1 MSYLSIDKSKAM
13 KKNRVNDSFFIGYDW
28 VLITSAL
35 LLSVIGAALVYSAS
49 NQRLQDAGLPTD
61 FYLQRHI
68 FNLILGLILGLI
80 VSRFSFRTAR
90 AYAIIIYGFA
100 VIGLMLVLI
109 PGIGKSQGGAQAWL
123 ALPGGFTFQPSE
135 FTKVALITL
144 LAMVLTERRDSELV
158 PHDKDV
164 LLGLSLAGIPAL
176 LVLLQNDFGT
186 VMIIGATLLTVL
198 VASGTKL
205 RWVFGSLFA
214 VLFGGYVASQLNFI
228 KDYQLKRLATFVDP
242 TLDPLGAGYN
252 TLQAKI
258 AIGSGGWFGQGY
270 LNGPQTQGKYVPAQ
284 RTDFIFTVAGEEL
297 GFFGATLVILLM
309 GLILYR
315 LSKIALKAPDR
326 FGRLTAVGVAGWFA
340 IQSFE
345 NIGMNLGI
353 MPVTGV
359 PLPFV
364 SYGGSSM
371 FVSWMAIGLAVA
383 IGREIDDRVTPII
396 R

>member
-1 MSYLSIDKSKAM
+1 MTYWSSETPKAPS
-13 KKNRVNDSFFIGYDW
+13 KNRFNDSFFIGYDW
-28 VLITSAL
+28 VLITCAL
-35 LLSVIGAALVYSAS
+35 LLSIIGSALVYSAS
-49 NQRLQDAGLPTD
+49 KQRLFDAGINSD
-61 FYLQRHI
+61 YYLQRHI
-68 FNLILGLILGLI
+68 FNIIVGIVLALI

-90 AYAIIIYGFA
+90 AYAIIIYGVA
-100 VIGLMLVLI
+100 VLGLIAVLI
-109 PGIGKSQGGAQAWL
+109 PGIGKSQGGAQAWI

-158 PHDKDV
+158 PDDRDV
-164 LLGLSLAGIPAL
+164 LFGLALAGIPAL

-186 VMIIGATLLTVL
+186 VMIIGATLLSVM
-198 VASGTKL
+198 VVSGVKL
-205 RWVFGSLFA
+205 RWIYGSISA
-214 VLFGGYVASQLNFI
+214 VILAGFIASQLNFI

-252 TLQAKI
+252 TLQARI
-258 AIGSGGWFGQGY
+258 AIGSGGWFGQG
-270 LNGPQTQGKYVPAQ
+270 LFSGPQTQGKYVPAQ

-297 GFFGATLVILLM
+297 GFLGSVLIIFLISM
-309 GLILYR
+309 ILYR
-315 LSKIALKAPDR
+315 LTKIALNSPDR
-326 FGRLTAVGVAGWFA
+326 FGRLAAAGVAGWFA
-340 IQSFE
+340 IQAFE

-359 PLPFV
+359 PLPFI

-371 FVSWMAIGLAVA
+371 FVSWMALGLVVA
-383 IGREIDDRVTPII
+383 IGREIDDRVTPLI

>member
-1 MSYLSIDKSKAM
+1 MTYWSSETPKAPS
-13 KKNRVNDSFFIGYDW
+13 KNRFNDSFFIGYDW
-28 VLITSAL
+28 VLITCAL
-35 LLSVIGAALVYSAS
+35 LLSIIGSALVYSAS
-49 NQRLQDAGLPTD
+49 KQRLFDAGINSD
-61 FYLQRHI
+61 FYLQRHV
-68 FNLILGLILGLI
+68 FNIIVGIVLALI

-90 AYAIIIYGFA
+90 AYAIIIYGVA
-100 VIGLMLVLI
+100 VLGLIAVLI
-109 PGIGKSQGGAQAWL
+109 PGIGKSQGGAQAWV

-158 PHDKDV
+158 PDDRDV
-164 LLGLSLAGIPAL
+164 LFGLALAGIPAL

-186 VMIIGATLLTVL
+186 VMIIGATLLSVM
-198 VASGTKL
+198 VVSGVKL
-205 RWVFGSLFA
+205 RWVYGSVSA
-214 VLFGGYVASQLNFI
+214 VFLAGFIASKLNFI

-252 TLQAKI
+252 TLQARI
-258 AIGSGGWFGQGY
+258 AIGSGGWFGQG
-270 LNGPQTQGKYVPAQ
+270 LFSGPQTQGKYVPAQ

-297 GFFGATLVILLM
+297 GFLGSALIIFLFSM
-309 GLILYR
+309 ILYR
-315 LSKIALKAPDR
+315 LTKIALNSPDR
-326 FGRLTAVGVAGWFA
+326 FGRLAAAGVAGWFA
-340 IQSFE
+340 IQAFE

-359 PLPFV
+359 PLPFI

-371 FVSWMAIGLAVA
+371 FVSWMALGLVVA
-383 IGREIDDRVTPII
+383 IGREIDDRVTPLI

>member
-1 MSYLSIDKSKAM
+1 MSYLSVNKSKAI
-13 KKNRVNDSFFIGYDW
+13 KRNRVNDSFFIGYDW

-49 NQRLQDAGLPTD
+49 NQRLQDAGLPSD

-90 AYAIIIYGFA
+90 AYAIVIYAFA
-100 VIGLMLVLI
+100 VIGLLLVLI
-109 PGIGKSQGGAQAWL
+109 PGVGKSQGGAQAWL
-123 ALPGGFTFQPSE
+123 AFPGGFTFQPSE

-144 LAMVLTERRDSELV
+144 LAMVLTEKRDSELV

-186 VMIIGATLLTVL
+186 VMIIGATLLMVL

-214 VLFGGYVASQLNFI
+214 VLFAGYIASQLNFI

-297 GFFGATLVILLM
+297 GFFGATLVILLI

>member
-1 MSYLSIDKSKAM
+1 MTYWSSETPKAPS
-13 KKNRVNDSFFIGYDW
+13 KNRFNDSFFIGYDW
-28 VLITSAL
+28 VLITCAL
-35 LLSVIGAALVYSAS
+35 LLSIIGSALVYSAS
-49 NQRLQDAGLPTD
+49 KQRLFDAGINSD
-61 FYLQRHI
+61 YYLQRHI
-68 FNLILGLILGLI
+68 FNIIVGIVLALI

-90 AYAIIIYGFA
+90 AYAIIIYGVA
-100 VIGLMLVLI
+100 VLGLIAVLI
-109 PGIGKSQGGAQAWL
+109 PGIGKSQGGAQAWV

-158 PHDKDV
+158 PDDRDV
-164 LLGLSLAGIPAL
+164 LFGLALAGIPAL

-186 VMIIGATLLTVL
+186 VMIIGATLLSVM
-198 VASGTKL
+198 VVSGVKL
-205 RWVFGSLFA
+205 RWVYGSISA
-214 VLFGGYVASQLNFI
+214 VILAGFIASKLNFI

-252 TLQAKI
+252 TLQARI
-258 AIGSGGWFGQGY
+258 AIGSGGWFGQG
-270 LNGPQTQGKYVPAQ
+270 LFSGPQTQGKYVPAQ

-297 GFFGATLVILLM
+297 GFLGSALIIFLISM
-309 GLILYR
+309 ILYR
-315 LSKIALKAPDR
+315 LTKIALNSPDR
-326 FGRLTAVGVAGWFA
+326 FGRLAAAGVAGWFA
-340 IQSFE
+340 IQAFE

-359 PLPFV
+359 PLPFI

-371 FVSWMAIGLAVA
+371 FVSWMALGLVVA
-383 IGREIDDRVTPII
+383 IGREIDDRVTPLI

>member
-1 MSYLSIDKSKAM
+1 MSYLSVDKSKAI
-13 KKNRVNDSFFIGYDW
+13 KRNRVNDSFFIGYDW
-28 VLITSAL
+28 VLISSAL

-49 NQRLQDAGLPTD
+49 NQRLQDAGLTSD

-68 FNLILGLILGLI
+68 FNLIFGLILGLI
-80 VSRFSFRTAR
+80 VSRFSFRMAR
-90 AYAIIIYGFA
+90 AYAIIIYAFA
-100 VIGLMLVLI
+100 VIGLLLVLI
-109 PGIGKSQGGAQAWL
+109 PGVGKSQGGAQAWL

-144 LAMVLTERRDSELV
+144 LAMVLTEKRDSELV

-186 VMIIGATLLTVL
+186 VMIIGATLLMVL

-214 VLFGGYVASQLNFI
+214 VLFAGFIASQLNFI

-297 GFFGATLVILLM
+297 GFFGATLVILLI

>member
-1 MSYLSIDKSKAM
+1 MTYWSSETPKAPS
-13 KKNRVNDSFFIGYDW
+13 KNRFNDSFFIGYDW
-28 VLITSAL
+28 VLITCAL
-35 LLSVIGAALVYSAS
+35 LLSIIGSALVYSAS
-49 NQRLQDAGLPTD
+49 KQRLFDAGINSD

-68 FNLILGLILGLI
+68 FNIIVGIVLALI

-90 AYAIIIYGFA
+90 AYAIIIYGVA
-100 VIGLMLVLI
+100 VLGLIAVLI
-109 PGIGKSQGGAQAWL
+109 PGIGKSQGGAQAWI

-158 PHDKDV
+158 PDDRDV
-164 LLGLSLAGIPAL
+164 LFGLALAGIPAL
-176 LVLLQNDFGT
+176 LVLLQNDIGT
-186 VMIIGATLLTVL
+186 VMIIGATLLSVM
-198 VASGTKL
+198 VVSGVKL
-205 RWVFGSLFA
+205 RWVYGSISA
-214 VLFGGYVASQLNFI
+214 VILAGFIASKLNFI

-252 TLQAKI
+252 TLQARI
-258 AIGSGGWFGQGY
+258 AIGSGGWFGQG
-270 LNGPQTQGKYVPAQ
+270 LFSGPQTQGKYVPAQ

-297 GFFGATLVILLM
+297 GFLGSALIIFLISM
-309 GLILYR
+309 ILYR
-315 LSKIALKAPDR
+315 LTKIALNSPDR
-326 FGRLTAVGVAGWFA
+326 FGRLAAAGVAGWFA
-340 IQSFE
+340 IQAFE

-371 FVSWMAIGLAVA
+371 FVSWMALGLVVA
-383 IGREIDDRVTPII
+383 IGREIDDRVTPLI

>member
-1 MSYLSIDKSKAM
+1 MSYLSIDKSKAI

-49 NQRLQDAGLPTD
+49 NQRLQDAGLSTD

-205 RWVFGSLFA
+205 RWVVGSLFA
-214 VLFGGYVASQLNFI
+214 VLIGGYVASQLNFI

-242 TLDPLGAGYN
+242 KLDPLGAGYN

>member
-1 MSYLSIDKSKAM
+1 MTYWSSETPKAPS
-13 KKNRVNDSFFIGYDW
+13 KNRFNDSFFIGYDW
-28 VLITSAL
+28 VLITCAL
-35 LLSVIGAALVYSAS
+35 LLSIIGSALVYSAS
-49 NQRLQDAGLPTD
+49 KQRLFDAGINSD

-68 FNLILGLILGLI
+68 FNIIVGIVLALI

-90 AYAIIIYGFA
+90 AYAIIIYGVA
-100 VIGLMLVLI
+100 VLGLIAVLI
-109 PGIGKSQGGAQAWL
+109 PGIGKSQGGAQAWI

-158 PHDKDV
+158 PDDRDV
-164 LLGLSLAGIPAL
+164 LFGLALAGIPAL

-186 VMIIGATLLTVL
+186 VMIIGATLLSVM
-198 VASGTKL
+198 VVSGVKL
-205 RWVFGSLFA
+205 RWIYGSISA
-214 VLFGGYVASQLNFI
+214 VILAGFIASKLNFI

-252 TLQAKI
+252 TLQARI
-258 AIGSGGWFGQGY
+258 AIGSGGWFGQG
-270 LNGPQTQGKYVPAQ
+270 LFSGPQTQGKYVPAQ

-297 GFFGATLVILLM
+297 GFLGSALIIFLISM
-309 GLILYR
+309 ILYR
-315 LSKIALKAPDR
+315 LTKIALNSPDR
-326 FGRLTAVGVAGWFA
+326 FGRLAAAGVAGWFA
-340 IQSFE
+340 IQAFE

-371 FVSWMAIGLAVA
+371 FVSWMALGLVVA
-383 IGREIDDRVTPII
+383 IGREIDDRVTPLI

>member
-1 MSYLSIDKSKAM
+1 MTYWSSETPKAPS
-13 KKNRVNDSFFIGYDW
+13 KNRFNDSFFIGYDW
-28 VLITSAL
+28 VLITCAL
-35 LLSVIGAALVYSAS
+35 LLSIIGSALVYSAS
-49 NQRLQDAGLPTD
+49 KQRLFDAGINSD
-61 FYLQRHI
+61 YYLQRHI
-68 FNLILGLILGLI
+68 FNIIVGIVLALI

-90 AYAIIIYGFA
+90 AYAIIIYGVA
-100 VIGLMLVLI
+100 VLGLIAVLI
-109 PGIGKSQGGAQAWL
+109 PGIGKSQGGAQAWI

-158 PHDKDV
+158 PDDRDV
-164 LLGLSLAGIPAL
+164 LFGLALAGIPAL
-176 LVLLQNDFGT
+176 LVLLQNDIGT
-186 VMIIGATLLTVL
+186 VMIIGATLLSVM
-198 VASGTKL
+198 VVSGVKL
-205 RWVFGSLFA
+205 RWIYGSISA
-214 VLFGGYVASQLNFI
+214 VILAGFIASQLNFI

-252 TLQAKI
+252 TLQARI
-258 AIGSGGWFGQGY
+258 AIGSGGWFGQG
-270 LNGPQTQGKYVPAQ
+270 LFSGPQTQGKYVPAQ

-297 GFFGATLVILLM
+297 GFLGSVLIIFLISM
-309 GLILYR
+309 ILYR
-315 LSKIALKAPDR
+315 LTKIALNSPDR
-326 FGRLTAVGVAGWFA
+326 FGRLAAAGVAGWFA
-340 IQSFE
+340 IQAFE

-371 FVSWMAIGLAVA
+371 FVSWMALGLVVA
-383 IGREIDDRVTPII
+383 IGREIDDRVTPLI

>member
-1 MSYLSIDKSKAM
+1 MTYWSSETPKAPS
-13 KKNRVNDSFFIGYDW
+13 KNRFNDSFFIGYDW
-28 VLITSAL
+28 VLITCAL
-35 LLSVIGAALVYSAS
+35 LLSIIGSALVYSAS
-49 NQRLQDAGLPTD
+49 KQRLFDAGINSD

-68 FNLILGLILGLI
+68 FNIIVGIVLALI

-90 AYAIIIYGFA
+90 AYAIIIYGVA
-100 VIGLMLVLI
+100 VLGLIAVLI
-109 PGIGKSQGGAQAWL
+109 PGIGKSQGGAQAWI

-158 PHDKDV
+158 PDDRDV
-164 LLGLSLAGIPAL
+164 LFGLALAGIPAL

-186 VMIIGATLLTVL
+186 VMIIGATLLSVM
-198 VASGTKL
+198 VVSGVKL
-205 RWVFGSLFA
+205 RWVYGSISA
-214 VLFGGYVASQLNFI
+214 VILAGFIASQLNFI

-252 TLQAKI
+252 TLQARI
-258 AIGSGGWFGQGY
+258 AIGSGGWFGQG
-270 LNGPQTQGKYVPAQ
+270 LFSGPQTQGKYVPAQ

-297 GFFGATLVILLM
+297 GFLGSALIIFLISM
-309 GLILYR
+309 ILYR
-315 LSKIALKAPDR
+315 LTKIALNSPDR
-326 FGRLTAVGVAGWFA
+326 FGRLAAAGVAGWFA
-340 IQSFE
+340 IQAFE

-359 PLPFV
+359 PLPFI

-371 FVSWMAIGLAVA
+371 FVSWMALGLVVA
-383 IGREIDDRVTPII
+383 IGREIDDRVTPLI

>member
-1 MSYLSIDKSKAM
+1 MSYWSSETPKAPSR
-13 KKNRVNDSFFIGYDW
+13 NRFNDSFFIGYDW
-28 VLITSAL
+28 VLITCAL
-35 LLSVIGAALVYSAS
+35 LLSVIGSALVYSAS
-49 NQRLQDAGLPTD
+49 KQRLFDAGMNMD
-61 FYLQRHI
+61 FYLQRHV
-68 FNLILGLILGLI
+68 FNIIVGVVLALI

-90 AYAIIIYGFA
+90 AYAVIIYSAA
-100 VIGLMLVLI
+100 VIGLIVVLI
-109 PGIGKSQGGAQAWL
+109 PGVGKSQGGAQAWIS
-123 ALPGGFTFQPSE
+123 LPGGFTFQPSE

-158 PHDKDV
+158 PDDRDV
-164 LLGLSLAGIPAL
+164 LFGLTLAGIPAL

-186 VMIIGATLLTVL
+186 VMIIGATLLSVMI
-198 VASGTKL
+198 VAGVKL
-205 RWVFGSLFA
+205 RWIYGSLSA
-214 VLFGGYVASQLNFI
+214 VFLAGFLASKLNFI

-252 TLQAKI
+252 TLQARI
-258 AIGSGGWFGQGY
+258 AIGSGGWFGQG
-270 LNGPQTQGKYVPAQ
+270 LFSGPQTQGKYVPAQ

-297 GFFGATLVILLM
+297 GFLGSTLIILLIAVILF
-309 GLILYR
+309 R
-315 LSKIALKAPDR
+315 LTKIAINAPDR
-326 FGRLTAVGVAGWFA
+326 FGRLAAAGVAGWFA
-340 IQSFE
+340 IQAFE

-371 FVSWMAIGLAVA
+371 FVSWMALGLVIA
-383 IGREIDDRVTPII
+383 IGREIDDRVTPLI

>member
-1 MSYLSIDKSKAM
+1 MSYLSIDKSKAI

-205 RWVFGSLFA
+205 RWVVGSLFA

>member
-1 MSYLSIDKSKAM
+1 MSYLSIDKSKAI

-205 RWVFGSLFA
+205 RWVFGSLIA

>member
-1 MSYLSIDKSKAM
+1 MSYLSVDKSKAI
-13 KKNRVNDSFFIGYDW
+13 KRNRVNDSFFIGYDW

-49 NQRLQDAGLPTD
+49 NQRLQDAGLPSD

-80 VSRFSFRTAR
+80 VSRFSFRMAR
-90 AYAIIIYGFA
+90 AYAIIIYAFA
-100 VIGLMLVLI
+100 VIGLLLVLI
-109 PGIGKSQGGAQAWL
+109 PGVGKSQGGAQAWL

-144 LAMVLTERRDSELV
+144 LAMVLTEKRDSELV

-186 VMIIGATLLTVL
+186 VMIIGATLLMVL

-214 VLFGGYVASQLNFI
+214 VLFAGFIASQLNFI

-297 GFFGATLVILLM
+297 GFFGATLVILLI

-315 LSKIALKAPDR
+315 LSKIALKATDR

>member
-1 MSYLSIDKSKAM
+1 MTYWSSDAPKAPSR
-13 KKNRVNDSFFIGYDW
+13 NRFNDSFFIGYDW

-35 LLSVIGAALVYSAS
+35 ILSIIGSILVYSAS
-49 NQRLQDAGLPTD
+49 KQRLIDAGINAD

-68 FNLILGLILGLI
+68 FNIIVGIVLALI

-90 AYAIIIYGFA
+90 AYAIIIYAAA
-100 VIGLMLVLI
+100 VIGLILVLV
-109 PGIGKSQGGAQAWL
+109 PGIGKSQGGAQAWI

-144 LAMVLTERRDSELV
+144 LAMVLTERRESELV
-158 PHDKDV
+158 PDDRDV
-164 LLGLSLAGIPAL
+164 LFGLALAGIPAL

-186 VMIIGATLLTVL
+186 VIIIGATLLSVL
-198 VASGTKL
+198 IVSGVKL
-205 RWVFGSLFA
+205 RWIYGSISA
-214 VLFGGYVASQLNFI
+214 VILAGFVASQLNFI
-228 KDYQLKRLATFVDP
+228 KDYQLDRLATFIDP

-252 TLQAKI
+252 TLQARI
-258 AIGSGGWFGQGY
+258 AIGSGGWFGQG
-270 LNGPQTQGKYVPAQ
+270 LFSGPQTQGKYVPAQ

-297 GFFGATLVILLM
+297 GFFGSTLIIFLIAM
-309 GLILYR
+309 ILYR
-315 LSKIALKAPDR
+315 ITKIAMNAPDR
-326 FGRLTAVGVAGWFA
+326 FGRLAAAGVAGWFA

-371 FVSWMAIGLAVA
+371 FVSWMALGLVVA
-383 IGREIDDRVTPII
+383 IGREIDDRVTPLI

>member
-1 MSYLSIDKSKAM
+1 MTYWSSETPKAPS
-13 KKNRVNDSFFIGYDW
+13 KNRFNDSFFIGYDW
-28 VLITSAL
+28 VLITCAL
-35 LLSVIGAALVYSAS
+35 LLSIIGSALVYSAS
-49 NQRLQDAGLPTD
+49 KQRLFDAGINSD

-68 FNLILGLILGLI
+68 FNIIVGIVLALI

-90 AYAIIIYGFA
+90 AYAIIIYGVA
-100 VIGLMLVLI
+100 VLGLIAVLI
-109 PGIGKSQGGAQAWL
+109 PGIGKSQGGAQAWI

-158 PHDKDV
+158 PDDRDV
-164 LLGLSLAGIPAL
+164 LFGLALAGIPAL

-186 VMIIGATLLTVL
+186 VMIIGATLLSVM
-198 VASGTKL
+198 VVSGVKL
-205 RWVFGSLFA
+205 RWIYGSISA
-214 VLFGGYVASQLNFI
+214 VILAGFIASQLNFI

-252 TLQAKI
+252 TLQARI
-258 AIGSGGWFGQGY
+258 AIGSGGWFGQG
-270 LNGPQTQGKYVPAQ
+270 LFSGPQTQGKYVPAQ

-297 GFFGATLVILLM
+297 GFLGSALIIFLISM
-309 GLILYR
+309 ILYR
-315 LSKIALKAPDR
+315 LTKIALNSPDR
-326 FGRLTAVGVAGWFA
+326 FGRLAAAGVAGWFA
-340 IQSFE
+340 IQAFE

-359 PLPFV
+359 PLPFI

-371 FVSWMAIGLAVA
+371 FVSWMALGLVVA
-383 IGREIDDRVTPII
+383 IGREIDDRVTPLI

>member
-1 MSYLSIDKSKAM
+1 MTYWSSETPKAPS
-13 KKNRVNDSFFIGYDW
+13 KNRFNDSFFIGYDW
-28 VLITSAL
+28 VLITCAL
-35 LLSVIGAALVYSAS
+35 LLSIIGSALVYSAS
-49 NQRLQDAGLPTD
+49 KQRLFDAGINSD
-61 FYLQRHI
+61 YYLQRHI
-68 FNLILGLILGLI
+68 FNIIVGIVLALI

-90 AYAIIIYGFA
+90 AYAIIIYGVA
-100 VIGLMLVLI
+100 VLGLIAVLI
-109 PGIGKSQGGAQAWL
+109 PGIGKSQGGAQAWI

-158 PHDKDV
+158 PDDRDV
-164 LLGLSLAGIPAL
+164 LFGLALAGIPAL
-176 LVLLQNDFGT
+176 LVLLQNDIGT
-186 VMIIGATLLTVL
+186 VMIIGATLLSVM
-198 VASGTKL
+198 VVSGVKL
-205 RWVFGSLFA
+205 RWIYGSISA
-214 VLFGGYVASQLNFI
+214 VILAGFIASKLNFI

-252 TLQAKI
+252 TLQARI
-258 AIGSGGWFGQGY
+258 AIGSGGWFGQG
-270 LNGPQTQGKYVPAQ
+270 LFSGPQTQGKYVPAQ

-297 GFFGATLVILLM
+297 GFLGSALIIFLISM
-309 GLILYR
+309 ILYR
-315 LSKIALKAPDR
+315 LTKIALNSPDR
-326 FGRLTAVGVAGWFA
+326 FGRLAAAGVAGWFA
-340 IQSFE
+340 IQAFE

-371 FVSWMAIGLAVA
+371 FVSWMALGLVVA
-383 IGREIDDRVTPII
+383 IGREIDDRVTPLI

>member
-1 MSYLSIDKSKAM
+1 MTYWSSETPKAPSR
-13 KKNRVNDSFFIGYDW
+13 NRFNDSFFIGYDW
-28 VLITSAL
+28 VLISCAL
-35 LLSVIGAALVYSAS
+35 LLSIIGSALVYSAS
-49 NQRLQDAGLPTD
+49 KQRLFDAGINTD

-68 FNLILGLILGLI
+68 FNIIVGIVLALI

-90 AYAIIIYGFA
+90 AYAIIIYGVA
-100 VIGLMLVLI
+100 VVGLMLVLV
-109 PGIGKSQGGAQAWL
+109 PGIGKSQGGAQAWI

-158 PHDKDV
+158 PDDRDV
-164 LLGLSLAGIPAL
+164 LFGLALAGIPAL

-186 VMIIGATLLTVL
+186 VMIIGATLLSVMV
-198 VASGTKL
+198 VAGVKL
-205 RWVFGSLFA
+205 RWIYGSISA
-214 VLFGGYVASQLNFI
+214 VILAGFVASQLNFI

-252 TLQAKI
+252 TLQARI
-258 AIGSGGWFGQGY
+258 AIGSGGWFGQG
-270 LNGPQTQGKYVPAQ
+270 LLSGPQTQGKYVPAQ

-297 GFFGATLVILLM
+297 GFLGSTLIIFLIAM
-309 GLILYR
+309 ILYR
-315 LSKIALKAPDR
+315 LTKIATNSPDR
-326 FGRLTAVGVAGWFA
+326 FGRLAAAGVAGWFA
-340 IQSFE
+340 IQAFE

-371 FVSWMAIGLAVA
+371 FVSWMALGLVVA
-383 IGREIDDRVTPII
+383 IGREIDDRVTPLI

>member
-1 MSYLSIDKSKAM
+1 MSYLSVDKSKAI
-13 KKNRVNDSFFIGYDW
+13 KRNRVNDSFFIGYDW
-28 VLITSAL
+28 VLISSAL

-49 NQRLQDAGLPTD
+49 NQRLQDAGLPSD

-68 FNLILGLILGLI
+68 FNLIFGLILGLI
-80 VSRFSFRTAR
+80 VSRFSFRMAR
-90 AYAIIIYGFA
+90 AYAIIIYALA
-100 VIGLMLVLI
+100 VIGLLLVLI
-109 PGIGKSQGGAQAWL
+109 PGVGKSQGGAQAWL

-144 LAMVLTERRDSELV
+144 LAMVLTEKRDSELV

-176 LVLLQNDFGT
+176 LVLFQNDFGT
-186 VMIIGATLLTVL
+186 VMIIGATLLMVL

-214 VLFGGYVASQLNFI
+214 VLFAGFIASQLNFI

-297 GFFGATLVILLM
+297 GFFGATLVILLI

>member
-1 MSYLSIDKSKAM
+1 MSYLSVDKSKTI

-205 RWVFGSLFA
+205 RWVVGSLFA
-214 VLFGGYVASQLNFI
+214 VLIGGYVASQLNFI

>member
-1 MSYLSIDKSKAM
+1 MTYWSSETPKAPS
-13 KKNRVNDSFFIGYDW
+13 KNRFNDSFFIGYDW
-28 VLITSAL
+28 VLITCAL
-35 LLSVIGAALVYSAS
+35 LLSIIGSALVYSAS
-49 NQRLQDAGLPTD
+49 KQRLFDAGINSD
-61 FYLQRHI
+61 YYLQRHI
-68 FNLILGLILGLI
+68 FNIIVGIVLALI

-90 AYAIIIYGFA
+90 AYAIIIYGVA
-100 VIGLMLVLI
+100 VLGLIAVLI
-109 PGIGKSQGGAQAWL
+109 PGIGKSQGGAQAWI

-158 PHDKDV
+158 PDDRDV
-164 LLGLSLAGIPAL
+164 LLGLALAGIPAL
-176 LVLLQNDFGT
+176 LVLLQNDIGT
-186 VMIIGATLLTVL
+186 VMIIGATLLSVM
-198 VASGTKL
+198 VVSGVKL
-205 RWVFGSLFA
+205 RWIYGSISA
-214 VLFGGYVASQLNFI
+214 VILAGFIASQLNFI

-252 TLQAKI
+252 TLQARI
-258 AIGSGGWFGQGY
+258 AIGSGGWFGQG
-270 LNGPQTQGKYVPAQ
+270 LFSGPQTQGKYVPAQ

-297 GFFGATLVILLM
+297 GFLGSALIIFLISM
-309 GLILYR
+309 ILYR
-315 LSKIALKAPDR
+315 LTKIALNSPDR
-326 FGRLTAVGVAGWFA
+326 FGRLAAAGVAGWFA
-340 IQSFE
+340 IQAFE

-371 FVSWMAIGLAVA
+371 FVSWMALGLVVA
-383 IGREIDDRVTPII
+383 IGREIDDRVTPLI

>member
-1 MSYLSIDKSKAM
+1 MTYWSSETPKAPS
-13 KKNRVNDSFFIGYDW
+13 KNRFNDSFFIGYDW
-28 VLITSAL
+28 VLITCAL
-35 LLSVIGAALVYSAS
+35 LLSIIGSALVYSAS
-49 NQRLQDAGLPTD
+49 KQRLFDAGINSD

-68 FNLILGLILGLI
+68 FNIIVGIVLALI

-90 AYAIIIYGFA
+90 AYAIIIYGVA
-100 VIGLMLVLI
+100 VLGLIAVLI
-109 PGIGKSQGGAQAWL
+109 PGIGKSQGGAQAWI

-158 PHDKDV
+158 PDDRDV
-164 LLGLSLAGIPAL
+164 LFGLALAGIPAL
-176 LVLLQNDFGT
+176 LVLLQNDIGT
-186 VMIIGATLLTVL
+186 VMIIGATLLSVM
-198 VASGTKL
+198 VVSGVKL
-205 RWVFGSLFA
+205 RWIYGSISA
-214 VLFGGYVASQLNFI
+214 VILAGFIASQLNFI

-252 TLQAKI
+252 TLQARI
-258 AIGSGGWFGQGY
+258 AIGSGGWFGQG
-270 LNGPQTQGKYVPAQ
+270 LFSGPQTQGKYVPAQ

-297 GFFGATLVILLM
+297 GFLGSVLIIFLISM
-309 GLILYR
+309 ILYR
-315 LSKIALKAPDR
+315 LTKIALNSPDR
-326 FGRLTAVGVAGWFA
+326 FGRLAAAGVAGWFA
-340 IQSFE
+340 IQAFE

-359 PLPFV
+359 PLPFI

-371 FVSWMAIGLAVA
+371 FVSWMALGLVVA
-383 IGREIDDRVTPII
+383 IGREIDDRVTPLI

>member
-1 MSYLSIDKSKAM
+1 MSYLSVDKSKTI

-49 NQRLQDAGLPTD
+49 IQRLQDAGLPTD

-297 GFFGATLVILLM
+297 GFFGATLVILLI

>member
-1 MSYLSIDKSKAM
+1 MTYSNINSSRVSKSA
-13 KKNRVNDSFFIGYDW
+13 RVSDSFFLGYDW
-28 VLITSAL
+28 VLISCSV
-35 LLSVIGAALVYSAS
+35 LLSIIGAALVYSAS
-49 NQRLQDAGLPTD
+49 KQRLYDAGIATD

-68 FNLILGLILGLI
+68 FNVVVGLILALI

-100 VIGLMLVLI
+100 ILGLFVVLI
-109 PGIGKSQGGAQAWL
+109 PGVGKSQGGAQAWL
-123 ALPGGFTFQPSE
+123 SLPGGFTFQPSE

-144 LAMVLTERRDSELV
+144 LAMVLTERRESEKI
-158 PHDKDV
+158 PNDKDV
-164 LLGLSLAGIPAL
+164 LFGLSLAGIPAL

-198 VASGTKL
+198 IASGTRL
-205 RWVFGSLFA
+205 RWVYGSLFVVFFA
-214 VLFGGYVASQLNFI
+214 GFIASKLNFI

-252 TLQAKI
+252 SLQAKI

-297 GFFGATLVILLM
+297 GFLGATLVIFLM
-309 GLILYR
+309 GMIIYR
-315 LSKIALKAPDR
+315 LTKIAIKAPDR
-326 FGRLTAVGVAGWFA
+326 FGRLTAIGVAGWFA
-340 IQSFE
+340 IQTFE

-383 IGREIDDRVTPII
+383 IGREIDDRITPII

>member
-1 MSYLSIDKSKAM
+1 MTYWSSETPKAPS
-13 KKNRVNDSFFIGYDW
+13 KNRFNDSFFIGYDW
-28 VLITSAL
+28 VLITCAL
-35 LLSVIGAALVYSAS
+35 LLSIIGSALVYSAS
-49 NQRLQDAGLPTD
+49 KQRLFDAGINSD

-68 FNLILGLILGLI
+68 FNIIVGIVLALI

-90 AYAIIIYGFA
+90 AYAIIIYGVA
-100 VIGLMLVLI
+100 VLGLIAVLI
-109 PGIGKSQGGAQAWL
+109 PGIGKSQGGAQAWI

-158 PHDKDV
+158 PDDRDV
-164 LLGLSLAGIPAL
+164 LFGLALAGIPAL
-176 LVLLQNDFGT
+176 LVLLQNDIGT
-186 VMIIGATLLTVL
+186 VMIIGATLLSVM
-198 VASGTKL
+198 VVSGVKL
-205 RWVFGSLFA
+205 RWVYGSISA
-214 VLFGGYVASQLNFI
+214 VILAGFIASQLNFI

-252 TLQAKI
+252 TLQARI
-258 AIGSGGWFGQGY
+258 AIGSGGWFGQG
-270 LNGPQTQGKYVPAQ
+270 LFSGPQTQGKYVPAQ

-297 GFFGATLVILLM
+297 GFLGSALIIFLISM
-309 GLILYR
+309 ILYR
-315 LSKIALKAPDR
+315 LTKIALNSPDR
-326 FGRLTAVGVAGWFA
+326 FGRLAAAGVAGWFA
-340 IQSFE
+340 IQAFE

-371 FVSWMAIGLAVA
+371 FVSWMALGLVVA
-383 IGREIDDRVTPII
+383 IGREIDDRVTPLI

>member
-1 MSYLSIDKSKAM
+1 MTYWSSETPKAPS
-13 KKNRVNDSFFIGYDW
+13 KNRFNDSFFIGYDW
-28 VLITSAL
+28 VLITCAL
-35 LLSVIGAALVYSAS
+35 LLSIIGSALVYSAS
-49 NQRLQDAGLPTD
+49 KQRLFDAGINSD

-68 FNLILGLILGLI
+68 FNIIVGIVLALI

-90 AYAIIIYGFA
+90 AYAIIIYGVA
-100 VIGLMLVLI
+100 VLGLIAVLI
-109 PGIGKSQGGAQAWL
+109 PGIGKSQGGAQAWI

-158 PHDKDV
+158 PDDRDV
-164 LLGLSLAGIPAL
+164 LFGLALAGIPAL
-176 LVLLQNDFGT
+176 LVLLQNDIGT
-186 VMIIGATLLTVL
+186 VMIIGATLLSVM
-198 VASGTKL
+198 VVSGVKL
-205 RWVFGSLFA
+205 RWVYGSISA
-214 VLFGGYVASQLNFI
+214 VILAGFIASQLNFI

-252 TLQAKI
+252 TLQARI
-258 AIGSGGWFGQGY
+258 AIGSGGWFGQG
-270 LNGPQTQGKYVPAQ
+270 LFSGPQTQGKYVPAQ

-297 GFFGATLVILLM
+297 GFLGSVLIIFLISM
-309 GLILYR
+309 ILYR
-315 LSKIALKAPDR
+315 LTKIALNSPDR
-326 FGRLTAVGVAGWFA
+326 FGRLAAAGVAGWFA
-340 IQSFE
+340 IQAFE

-359 PLPFV
+359 PLPFI

-371 FVSWMAIGLAVA
+371 FVSWMALGLVVA
-383 IGREIDDRVTPII
+383 IGREIDDRVTPLI

>member
-1 MSYLSIDKSKAM
+1 MSYLSVDKSKII
-13 KKNRVNDSFFIGYDW
+13 KINRVNDSFFIGYDW

-49 NQRLQDAGLPTD
+49 IQRLQDAGLPTD

-164 LLGLSLAGIPAL
+164 LLGLSLAGFPAL

-353 MPVTGV
+353 MPVAGV

>member
-1 MSYLSIDKSKAM
+1 MTYWSSETPKAPTRARF
-13 KKNRVNDSFFIGYDW
+13 NESFFVGYDW
-28 VLITSAL
+28 VLISCAG
-35 LLSVIGAALVYSAS
+35 LLSIIGSTLVFSAS
-49 NQRLQDAGLPTD
+49 KQRLFDAGINTD
-61 FYLQRHI
+61 YYLQRHI
-68 FNLILGLILGLI
+68 FNIIVGIVLALI

-90 AYAIIIYGFA
+90 AYAIIIYA
-100 VIGLMLVLI
+100 VAILGLILVLV

-123 ALPGGFTFQPSE
+123 SLPGGFTFQPSE

-158 PHDKDV
+158 PDDRDV
-164 LLGLSLAGIPAL
+164 LFGLALAGIPAIF
-176 LVLLQNDFGT
+176 VLLQNDIGT
-186 VMIIGATLLTVL
+186 VLIIGATLLTVL
-198 VASGTKL
+198 IVSGVKL
-205 RWVFGSLFA
+205 RWIYGSLSA
-214 VLFGGYVASQLNFI
+214 VFLAGFIASQLNFI
-228 KDYQLKRLATFVDP
+228 KDYQLQRLATFVDP

-252 TLQAKI
+252 SLQARI

-270 LNGPQTQGKYVPAQ
+270 LSGPQTQGKYVPAQ

-297 GFFGATLVILLM
+297 GFLGSSLIIVLL

-315 LSKIALKAPDR
+315 LIKIAMKAPDR
-326 FGRLTAVGVAGWFA
+326 FGRLTAAGVAGWFA
-340 IQSFE
+340 IQTFE

-353 MPVTGV
+353 MPITGV

-371 FVSWMAIGLAVA
+371 FVSWMALGLVVA
-383 IGREIDDRVTPII
+383 IGREIDDRVTPLI

>member
-1 MSYLSIDKSKAM
+1 MSYLSIDKSKAV
-13 KKNRVNDSFFIGYDW
+13 KRNRVNDSFFIGYDW
-28 VLITSAL
+28 VLISSAL

-49 NQRLQDAGLPTD
+49 SQRLLDAGLPSD

-90 AYAIIIYGFA
+90 AYAIIIYAVA
-100 VIGLMLVLI
+100 VIGLILVLI

-205 RWVFGSLFA
+205 RWVFGSLLG
-214 VLFGGYVASQLNFI
+214 VLFGGFVASQLNFI

-297 GFFGATLVILLM
+297 GFFGATLVILLI